1 MPEIWLGYGSSHVVL
16 DIKQENLLEFTPQ
29 LNIMSDENI
38 RNILTTI
45 QVSKKILI
53 FPLSSSKHLLKIVS
67 LLIEFIKPDDAIEIG
82 SFSTHFLSIKSRFV
96 QNKILQIDKN
106 NFNEIITK
114 FDHIIFISNI
124 GYDPLFGF
132 NIIPSI
138 ITRNFSNEI
147 MTDILW
153 SNEIIRPLPGQI
165 DEPLKM
171 ALEHYDKLNIHSLEV
186 LSNQHGISNLYYGDN
201 SKFYKDILPDFKS
214 HTIFNIDEQKS
225 LIVSA
230 GPELDNH
237 LTLNNSLYSLWN
249 CIGILKTRGTAVLL
263 AENSDGLGE
272 GALTMYL
279 EGRLDLSKIKK
290 SNYINGL
297 EHLLYIENLKG
308 DYNLGLVSS
317 IPFYYA
323 KTKFGLNTYDNIKNV
338 LENLLSHYG
347 KSNKVMICAEPSKS
361 LFIKK

>member
-1 MPEIWLGYGSSHVVL
+1 MIEL
-16 DIKQENLLEFTPQ
+16 IK
-29 LNIMSDENI
+29 SDD
-38 RNILTTI
+38 T
-45 QVSKKILI
+45 
-53 FPLSSSKHLLKIVS
+53 
-67 LLIEFIKPDDAIEIG
+67 IEIG
-82 SFSTHFLSIKSRFV
+82 SFSTHFLFIKNHFV
-96 QNKILQIDKN
+96 QNKVLQIDKN

-132 NIIPSI
+132 NIIPSLI
-138 ITRNFSNEI
+138 IRNFSNDI
-147 MTDILW
+147 MTDIFW

-165 DEPLKM
+165 DEPLKI

-186 LSNQHGISNLYYGDN
+186 LSNQHGISNLYYVNN
-201 SKFYKDILPDFKS
+201 SKFYKNILTDFKS

-230 GPELDNH
+230 GAEPDKH
-237 LTLNNSLYSLWN
+237 LTLTNSLYSLWN

-263 AENSDGLGE
+263 AENANGLGE

-290 SNYINGL
+290 SNYIKGL
-297 EHLLYIENLKG
+297 EHLIYIENLKG

-323 KTKFGLNTYDNIKNV
+323 KTKFGLNTYDNIKKV
-338 LENLLSHYG
+338 LEHLLSHYG
-347 KSNKVMICAEPSKS
+347 KSTKVMICAEPSIS
-361 LFIKK
+361 LFIRK